1 MNFTH
6 NYLLKSLLSLCFIHV
21 SATLSARTPVEV
33 DSLTSLINNAK
44 QMIPQNLEAAD
55 SLSEIVL
62 EQSLVNQ
69 NDSLTGRAYYLLGVI
84 NYYKGNHL
92 LSSGYYNK
100 GLETELAATD
110 EEFAS
115 ALWNNLGVNLEYEN
129 EYEKAVEAYLK
140 SLQLA
145 EKLEDSLSIH
155 QSYINIGLLYIW
167 LTHYNQAETYLDKAL
182 DYFKRLEDDNH
193 IGLCYH
199 NLAIL
204 YDRSGNS
211 EKAVETYNQAIE
223 FYRKAGNQM
232 ELASASHDKINLLLE
247 LKEFEAAKQELEE
260 AARIAKQL
268 SNPYTTGNFKVLRGK
283 YFFYAEKEYEKAEEY
298 FHEAITQLESSNAQ
312 KQQLNAYYMLANL
325 YAVTGNRDKHRQV
338 LDKHNGLLQQNY
350 NEKSSGK
357 IAEMRTLHEVEQKNM
372 QMLTLKKQSAQQKMI
387 IILATVLLLLALGA
401 ILVIYLFNRKIHR
414 EHRALYKR
422 NMELTKIIE
431 HEQEQVAQHDQ
442 FYEGNEMKKT
452 SHMFFEE
459 LFEQIKKYIIQNK
472 RYLDPGLKVGDIAS
486 EVGTNEKYVSQAIS
500 IGSKTRFNEF
510 IAFYRINEAKKLLSS
525 GHFQTLSI
533 SDIALR
539 AGFSNQSS
547 FQRKF
552 KEMTGM
558 TPYTFKRIA
567 HEKMVYSIEEN

>member
-1 MNFTH
+1 MNFIH
-6 NYLLKSLLSLCFIHV
+6 RCLLKSLLSLCFIHI
-21 SATLSARTPVEV
+21 SATLSARSPVEV

-62 EQSLVNQ
+62 ERSLVNQ

-193 IGLCYH
+193 VGLCYH

-211 EKAVETYNQAIE
+211 EKAVETYDKSID
-223 FYRKAGNQM
+223 FYRKSGNQM

-247 LKEFEAAKQELEE
+247 KKAFEAAKQGLEE
-260 AARIAKQL
+260 AVRIADKL
-268 SNPYTTGNFKVLRGK
+268 SNPYTSGNFNVLRGK
-283 YFFYAEKEYEKAEEY
+283 YLFYAEKEYEKAEEY

-312 KQQLNAYYMLANL
+312 KQQINAYYMLANL
-325 YAVTGNRDKHRQV
+325 YAATGNRDKHRQV
-338 LDKHNGLLQQNY
+338 LDKHNELLQQNF
-350 NEKSSGK
+350 NEKSSEK

-372 QMLTLKKQSAQQKMI
+372 QMLALQRQSAQQKMI
-387 IILATVLLLLALGA
+387 IILAVVLLLLALGA
-401 ILVIYLFNRKIHR
+401 IVVIYFFNRKIHR

-431 HEQEQVAQHDQ
+431 QEQQVAQQNQ
-442 FYEGNEMKKT
+442 FYEGNEMKKA

-472 RYLDPGLKVGDIAS
+472 RYLDSGLKVADIAS

-500 IGSKTRFNEF
+500 IGSKIHFNEF

-525 GHFQTLSI
+525 DHIQTLSI
-533 SDIALR
+533 SDVALR
-539 AGFSNQSS
+539 AGFSNQST

-567 HEKMVYSIEEN
+567 SEKVVYSIEEN